1 MAQAGSY
8 VCELHHPAAASHA
21 RGVREVQL
29 TDRGGRAHIAGRRG
43 RTRDLDPDEK
53 CVERPASVRWVSP

>member
-1 MAQAGSY
+1 MN
-8 VCELHHPAAASHA
+8 CITPAAASHA

-43 RTRDLDPDEK
+43 RTSGLDGVTIDDEGP
-53 CVERPASVRWVSP
+53 RH